1 MAKTKEFELQG
12 FLIGDPKYP
21 DAKPG
26 DILKLE
32 VGHDDL
38 PTSVLLRSRVRPLGD
53 RLDAGDGISED
64 EAKGKA
70 KEIVDKAKAKA
81 ADIVKDAEEKAK
93 KVVADAEASVD
104 EYVKESKEKADQ
116 QAAEILDKANTDA
129 ATLLAAAKS

>member
-32 VGHDDL
+32 VGDDDL

-53 RLDAGDGISED
+53 RLDAAGEMTDK

-70 KEIVDKAKAKA
+70 KEILDEAKGKA
-81 ADIVKDAEEKAK
+81 ADIVKDAEDKA
-93 KVVADAEASVD
+93 A
-104 EYVKESKEKADQ
+104 Q
-116 QAAEILDKANTDA
+116 ILDKANTDA
-129 ATLLAAAKS
+129 AALLDAAKS

>member
-1 MAKTKEFELQG
+1 MSKTKDFELQG

-32 VGHDDL
+32 VGDDGL

-53 RLDAGDGISED
+53 RLDAGDGMSED

-70 KEIVDKAKAKA
+70 KEIIKDAKAKA
-81 ADIVKDAEEKAK
+81 ADIVKDAEDKA
-93 KVVADAEASVD
+93 A
-104 EYVKESKEKADQ
+104 Q
-116 QAAEILDKANTDA
+116 ILDKANTDA
-129 ATLLAAAKS
+129 AALMDAAKS